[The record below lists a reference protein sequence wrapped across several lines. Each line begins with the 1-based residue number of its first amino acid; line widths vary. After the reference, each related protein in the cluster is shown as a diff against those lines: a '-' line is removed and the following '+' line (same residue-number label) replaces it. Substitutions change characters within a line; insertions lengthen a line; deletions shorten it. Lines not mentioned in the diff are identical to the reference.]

1 MPTYGGGME
10 IFMLYMFLANGFE
23 ETEAIGCLDVLRRA
37 EIDVKTVGV
46 GGKEI
51 TGSHGVCV
59 RADVCIDEISLEGLE
74 GVILPGGM
82 PGTTNL
88 QADENVINAVKHC
101 AKQGK
106 LIAAICAAPMIL
118 GQLGILEGRIAVC
131 YPGFEEHLKGARVD
145 ADAFVAIDGNVITG
159 RGAGAS
165 MLFGARIADWFK
177 AGAGQEI
184 LDQMQHPL
192 CENR

>member
-1 MPTYGGGME
+1 MV
-10 IFMLYMFLANGFE
+10 YMFLANGFE

-46 GGKEI
+46 NGKKI

-59 RADVCIDEISLEGLE
+59 VADICADEISLEGLD

-88 QADENVINAVKHC
+88 QADERVINAVKVC
-101 AKQGK
+101 AVQGK
-106 LIAAICAAPMIL
+106 LVAAICAAPMIL
-118 GQLGILEGRIAVC
+118 GQLGILEGKMAVC
-131 YPGFEEHLKGARVD
+131 YPGFEEYLKGATVD
-145 ADAFVAIDGNVITG
+145 DNALVAIDGNIITG
-159 RGAGAS
+159 KGAGAA
-165 MLFGARIADWFK
+165 MLFGARVADWFN

-184 LDQMQHPL
+184 LDQMQHPII
-192 CENR
+192 

>member
-1 MPTYGGGME
+1 
-10 IFMLYMFLANGFE
+10 MLYMFLADGFE

-37 EIDVKTVGV
+37 EIEVKMVGV
-46 GGKEI
+46 TDKDV

-59 RADVCIDEISLEGLE
+59 ATDVCVDDISFDGLE

-88 QADENVINAVKHC
+88 QADDRVINAVKYC
-101 AKQGK
+101 AEHGK

-118 GQLGILEGRIAVC
+118 GQLGLLDGKVAVC
-131 YPGFEEHLKGARVD
+131 YPGFEEHLKGATVD
-145 ADAFVAIDGNVITG
+145 ANALVAIDGNVITG
-159 RGAGAS
+159 KGAGAA

-184 LDQMQHPL
+184 LDQMQHPVV
-192 CENR
+192 

>member
-1 MPTYGGGME
+1 
-10 IFMLYMFLANGFE
+10 MLCMFLADGFE

-37 EIDVKTVGV
+37 EIEVKTVGI

-59 RADVCIDEISLEGLE
+59 VADLCADEICLDGLD

-88 QADENVINAVKHC
+88 QADERVINAVKEC
-101 AKQGK
+101 AEKGK
-106 LIAAICAAPMIL
+106 LVAAICAAPMIL
-118 GQLGILEGRIAVC
+118 GKLGLLDGKEAVC
-131 YPGFEEHLKGARVD
+131 YPGFEEHLTGAMVD
-145 ADAFVAIDGNVITG
+145 ANALVAIDGNIITG
-159 RGAGAS
+159 KGAGAA

-184 LDQMQHPL
+184 LDQMQHPTA
-192 CENR
+192 